1 MHTKLFNL
9 SFLIN
14 IKVYK
19 MIAKQRI
26 QSVDILRGFTIA
38 AMILVNTPGTW
49 SKVYAPLLHA
59 NWHGLTPTDLV
70 FPFFLF
76 IVGISISFA
85 YKNKPKN
92 WATYKKIII
101 RSLKLIGLGLFLA
114 LFLPYFPFIK
124 DFEILRFP
132 GVLQR
137 IGVVF
142 LISAVLFINC
152 NWKTLLAISLSILIG
167 YWIFLGF
174 VPLPNGV
181 LPTFDRAPNNWA
193 NYIDLKVLGKHMW
206 KQDYDPEGIL
216 STLPA
221 IATSISGILVGRILS
236 KDNINK
242 LTYLL
247 IIAISLLV
255 CGYIFSIW
263 FPINKAIWSSS
274 FVLVTSGWATLIL
287 SVIYYLTDVLDWKFG
302 SVFKYVGSNAIT
314 IYFLSSF
321 ISKCFYL
328 IKVTPQQSIHS
339 WLYNTIYVQPFLAD
353 KLSSLL
359 YALTVVMFYLV
370 LGYVLF
376 KKKIFIKV

>member
-1 MHTKLFNL
+1 MD
-9 SFLIN
+9 
-14 IKVYK
+14 V
-19 MIAKQRI
+19 KQRI
-26 QSVDILRGFTIA
+26 ESVDILRGFTIA

-59 NWHGLTPTDLV
+59 NWHGLTPTDLI

-85 YKNKPKN
+85 YKNKPN
-92 WATYKKIII
+92 NATTYKKIII
-101 RSLKLIGLGLFLA
+101 RSLKLIGLGLFLG
-114 LFLPYFPFIK
+114 LFLPYPPFVK

-142 LISAVLFINC
+142 LVSAVLFMNC
-152 NWKTLLAISLSILIG
+152 NWKTLLTIGLSILIG
-167 YWIFLGF
+167 YFLLLGF
-174 VPLPNGV
+174 VPLPDGT

-193 NYIDLKVLGKHMW
+193 NYIDLNVLGKHMW
-206 KQDYDPEGIL
+206 QADYDPEGIL

-221 IATSISGILVGRILS
+221 VATCISGILVGRILS
-236 KDNINK
+236 TVNFNK
-242 LTYLL
+242 LTYLVITAL
-247 IIAISLLV
+247 LLLV
-255 CGYIFSIW
+255 SGYVFSIW

-287 SVIYYLTDVLDWKFG
+287 AIIYYLTDVLQFKLG
-302 SVFKYVGSNAIT
+302 TIFKYVGSNAIT
-314 IYFLSSF
+314 IFFLSSF
-321 ISKCFYL
+321 VSKCFSL
-328 IKVTPQQSIHS
+328 IKVNPEQSIHS

-359 YALTVVMFYLV
+359 YALTVVMFYMA
-370 LGYVLF
+370 LGYVLY

>member
-1 MHTKLFNL
+1 MD
-9 SFLIN
+9 
-14 IKVYK
+14 V
-19 MIAKQRI
+19 KQRI
-26 QSVDILRGFTIA
+26 ESVDILRGFTIA

-59 NWHGLTPTDLV
+59 NWHGLTPTDLI

-85 YKNKPKN
+85 YKNKPNKAN
-92 WATYKKIII
+92 TYKKIII
-101 RSLKLIGLGLFLA
+101 RSLKLIGLGLFLG
-114 LFLPYFPFIK
+114 LFLPYPPFVK

-142 LISAVLFINC
+142 LVSAVLFMNC
-152 NWKTLLAISLSILIG
+152 NWKTLLTIGLSILIG
-167 YWIFLGF
+167 YWLLLGF
-174 VPLPNGV
+174 VPLPDGT

-193 NYIDLKVLGKHMW
+193 NYIDLNVLGKHMW
-206 KQDYDPEGIL
+206 KPDYDPEGIL

-221 IATSISGILVGRILS
+221 VATCISGILVGRILA
-236 KDNINK
+236 KANFNK
-242 LTYLL
+242 LAYLVITAVL
-247 IIAISLLV
+247 LLV
-255 CGYIFSIW
+255 SGYVFSIW

-287 SVIYYLTDVLDWKFG
+287 AFIYYLTDVLQFKIG
-302 SVFKYVGSNAIT
+302 TVFKYVGSNAIT
-314 IYFLSSF
+314 IFFLSSF
-321 ISKCFYL
+321 VSKCFYL
-328 IKVTPQQSIHS
+328 IKVTPEQSIHS
-339 WLYNTIYVQPFLAD
+339 WLYHTIYVQPFLAD

-359 YALTVVMFYLV
+359 YALSVVLFYMA
-370 LGYVLF
+370 LGYVLY